1 MKNQLEQLVLTDEE
15 TLTEVVN
22 CLAEHIPINSTG
34 AGDPENLF
42 KILVRA
48 ASKQDTIENTS
59 KELKKATSG
68 NNIRYHLSKISDFK
82 QLENQLNSALKNKIP
97 KGLKEKNLVVA
108 IDLNLIPYYGK
119 PQDSEKPY
127 IYRSK
132 AKDGTCSFYA
142 YATLYTIK
150 KGKRV
155 TLAIR
160 GVRWQDTKVAIL
172 TYLLAELSSLKIKVK
187 RLYLDREFFSI
198 AVIRWLQALDIPL
211 IMPAIRRGK
220 KGGIKQFLK
229 GRKSYKTNY
238 TMSRTKEDF
247 VTFELWIICKY
258 KKGKRG
264 QNGIAYYVYVT
275 HKITTSLSHIH
286 QCYRQRFGIET
297 SYRLKNLCRIRTTTK
312 KPTLRLLFVGI
323 SFLLVNIW
331 VNLLWRKISHPRRG
345 GRLIYR
351 KLFPLKQMLSFL
363 NQAVEGIFEV
373 VEDVYIPLE

>member
-1 MKNQLEQLVLTDEE
+1 LKNQLEKLVLTDEE

-22 CLAEHIPINSTG
+22 CLASYIPINSTG
-34 AGDPENLF
+34 AGNPQSLF
-42 KILVRA
+42 KVLVRA

-59 KELKKATSG
+59 KELKTATCG
-68 NNIRYHLSKISDFK
+68 NNIRYHLGKISDFK
-82 QLENQLNSALKNKIP
+82 QVENQLNSALKSKIP
-97 KGLKEKNLVVA
+97 PGLKKKNLVIA

-119 PQDSEKPY
+119 PKDSEKPY

-160 GVRWQDTKVAIL
+160 GVRWQDTKVCIL

-198 AVIRWLQALDIPL
+198 SVIRWLKALDIPL
-211 IMPAIRRGK
+211 AMPAIRRGK
-220 KGGIKQFLK
+220 QGGIKQFLK
-229 GRKSYKTNY
+229 GRKSYKTTH
-238 TMSRTKEDF
+238 TMSRSKDDF
-247 VTFELWIICKY
+247 VTFDIWIVCKY
-258 KKGKRG
+258 KKGQRG
-264 QNGIAYYVYVT
+264 KNGIEYYVYVT
-275 HKITTSLSHIH
+275 YKITTSLNQIH
-286 QCYRQRFGIET
+286 QSYRQRFGIES

-312 KPTLRLLFVGI
+312 QPTFRLLFVGI

-331 VNLLWRKISHPRRG
+331 VNLLWRKISKPRRG

-351 KLFPLKQMLSFL
+351 ELFPLKQLLSFL
-363 NQAVEGIFEV
+363 NQAVERLFQAVEV
-373 VEDVYIPLE
+373 IYIPLE